1 MSGLAKWM
9 VEPILADD
17 QVGRLETRPR
27 WYVTRLAVEFKHVGL
42 SRAFG
47 STYTREIDF
56 IEEDWLSRINNN
68 LVKTFVAV
76 PSNDRRRVLSTT
88 SLIGSLPN
96 RDPESNSFQACTEMT
111 SASDQH
117 HNRIEASPLS
127 FQLSS
132 VYTTPEA
139 RGKGITKA
147 VVNTAVEEAVVYDKQ
162 QNRKLNLSVVV
173 YASNHAAIAFYQ
185 SCSFVP
191 DVEGPRTFFNSHKN
205 CYEVELCTYA
215 LLQISRMT

>member
-1 MSGLAKWM
+1 MSGLAKWT

-17 QVGRLETRPR
+17 QGRRFYLEHYKPF
-27 WYVTRLAVEFKHVGL
+27 RLAALKQDPD
-42 SRAFG
+42 AFG

-76 PSNDRRRVLSTT
+76 PSNDRRVLSTT
-88 SLIGSLPN
+88 SLIGPLPN
-96 RDPESNSFQACTEMT
+96 RDPESNPFQACTEMT

-117 HNRIEASPLS
+117 HNHVEASPLS
-127 FQLSS
+127 FQLSG

-139 RGKGITKA
+139 RGKGMAKA
-147 VVNTAVEEAVVYDKQ
+147 VVNTAVEEAVMYARQ

-185 SCSFVP
+185 SCSFVT
-191 DVEGPRTFFNSHKN
+191 DAEGPRTFFNSHKN
-205 CYEVELCTYA
+205 CYEVELCMHYCR
-215 LLQISRMT
+215 SPE